1 MLEKYAELIIKQ
13 GVNLQKGQDLF
24 IEASIDSYQL
34 VRLLTKK
41 AYEVGAKDV
50 IVNYRYE
57 EVTRLR

>member
-41 AYEVGAKDV
+41 LMKWVQ
-50 IVNYRYE
+50 RM
-57 EVTRLR
+57 